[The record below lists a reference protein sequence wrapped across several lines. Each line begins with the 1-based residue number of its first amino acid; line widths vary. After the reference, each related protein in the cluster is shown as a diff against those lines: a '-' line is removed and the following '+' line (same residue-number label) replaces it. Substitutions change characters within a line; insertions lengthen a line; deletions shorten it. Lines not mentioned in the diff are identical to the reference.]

1 MCDVKARVGY
11 PDAMLKSTQAEWTVM
26 PEEMKQG
33 NQSEGQLESQSQDA
47 AAAFSAN
54 DAKEQPVE
62 SPSASTGAPE
72 PPADWRAENQ
82 PAPGAF
88 IDEFRPGDNEP
99 VELSPVM
106 KAACLGLG
114 IFLGIFSFIIL
125 FMVGSNRYVRLQ
137 VVRYCVI
144 GMVVGFFIDL
154 ILLYS
159 MGSVTD
165 VSSLYASLG
174 FGGAS
179 AGGSS
184 SGSSVF

>member
-88 IDEFRPGDNEP
+88 TDEFRLGNDEP
-99 VELSPVM
+99 VSLSPVM

>member
-88 IDEFRPGDNEP
+88 TDEFRLGNDES
-99 VELSPVM
+99 VSLSPVM

-114 IFLGIFSFIIL
+114 VFLGIFSFIIL
-125 FMVGSNRYVRLQ
+125 FVVGSNRYVRLQ

-159 MGSVTD
+159 MGSITD

-174 FGGAS
+174 LGGAS

>member
-1 MCDVKARVGY
+1 
-11 PDAMLKSTQAEWTVM
+11 M

-33 NQSEGQLESQSQDA
+33 NQNEGQSESRSQDA
-47 AAAFSAN
+47 AAAFGAH
-54 DAKEQPVE
+54 DAQEQPVE
-62 SPSASTGAPE
+62 PPSVSTGAPE
-72 PPADWRAENQ
+72 PPSDWRAENQ

-88 IDEFRPGDNEP
+88 IDEFRLGNDEP
-99 VELSPVM
+99 VELSSVM

-125 FMVGSNRYVRLQ
+125 FMVGSNRYVRMQ
-137 VVRYCVI
+137 VVRYCII

-154 ILLYS
+154 ILLYG

-174 FGGAS
+174 LGGAS
-179 AGGSS
+179 TGGSS
-184 SGSSVF
+184 SGGSVF

>member
-1 MCDVKARVGY
+1 
-11 PDAMLKSTQAEWTVM
+11 M

-33 NQSEGQLESQSQDA
+33 NQDEAQLESQSQGA
-47 AAAFSAN
+47 AAAYDAN
-54 DAKEQPVE
+54 DAQKQPVE
-62 SPSASTGAPE
+62 SPRASTGAPE

-88 IDEFRPGDNEP
+88 IDEVRSGDNEP

-125 FMVGSNRYVRLQ
+125 FMVGSNRYVRMQ
-137 VVRYCVI
+137 VVRYCII
-144 GMVVGFFIDL
+144 GMIVGFVIDL
-154 ILLYS
+154 ILLYG
-159 MGSVTD
+159 MGSLTD
-165 VSSLYASLG
+165 ASSLYASLG
-174 FGGAS
+174 LGGAS
-179 AGGSS
+179 TGGSS

>member
-1 MCDVKARVGY
+1 
-11 PDAMLKSTQAEWTVM
+11 MLKSTQAEWTVM

-54 DAKEQPVE
+54 DAQEQPVE

-88 IDEFRPGDNEP
+88 TDEFRLGNDEP
-99 VELSPVM
+99 VSLSPVM

>member
-88 IDEFRPGDNEP
+88 TDEFRLGDNEP

-137 VVRYCVI
+137 VVRYCII